1 MKRTVERVLA
11 IISAILIGL
20 GILIIVFLTVGM
32 GALFKMDEFKAELVQ
47 DLMEDP
53 QLTLTEDEVVAVLQ
67 LFESFISFGW
77 VFVIIGVIALV
88 LTIVGAVQVGN
99 PAKVKAAG
107 VMFILGG
114 IMAGVI
120 TLPSILL
127 YIAAGM
133 AFIRKPPVP
142 DQTFRPLHDV
152 QGDLSNQP
160 PEQK

>member
-20 GILIIVFLTVGM
+20 GLLIIALLTVGL
-32 GALFKMDEFKAELVQ
+32 GTLFKVDEFKAELVQ
-47 DLMEDP
+47 DLMQDP
-53 QLTLTEDEVVAVLQ
+53 QLTLTEDELIAVLQ

-77 VFVIIGVIALV
+77 VFVIIGAIALV
-88 LTIVGAVQVGN
+88 LAIVGTVQVGN
-99 PAKVKAAG
+99 PTKVKAAG
-107 VMFILGG
+107 VMFILSG
-114 IMAGVI
+114 IMAGVL

-133 AFIRKPPVP
+133 AFIRKPPASE
-142 DQTFRPLHDV
+142 QTFRPLNEVH
-152 QGDLSNQP
+152 GDLSNQP